1 MKEGIRS
8 MDRLKLHL
16 EYVREKMI
24 RSGLENGLQSPK
36 TIRLSKQ
43 LDQILNQYQKHEK
56 SPLIITKK

>member
-1 MKEGIRS
+1 

-56 SPLIITKK
+56 SPLIMTKK

>member
-1 MKEGIRS
+1 MKGGIRG

-16 EYVREKMI
+16 EYIRKKMI